1 MSDSNIFWNFNLKP
15 KTTLIKPRPS
25 VSYEKSTALM
35 LKLLRH
41 KKTKNIVTILQF
53 LSNKNKYIF

>member
-15 KTTLIKPRPS
+15 KTTLIKPRTS